1 MKIGGHSFQS
11 ALQRSILPKYNCS
24 VKVIKDIPSPNTH
37 WTYCLGIRPVFAEVH
52 FDWTLIQRGQGA
64 EFNMVPIMML
74 HHPVERAISHF
85 YYDQKMNFSLGWKMR
100 EQTIGEYFSDFFSMM
115 ETKLIWF
122 DGQVSFPTFEQKCF
136 CFSPNEDWG
145 FVQHPLSW
153 RKADSWI
160 VCKRKSGEVYTCRV
174 TTCLLSAANSKIRI
188 TPKVWMPCRLTP
200 QICRMLWGDVAKTFF
215 AFPEMFAQPCQF
227 LKPSNSY
234 TQF

>member
-1 MKIGGHSFQS
+1 MKTGAHSFQS

-136 CFSPNEDWG
+136 CFSLNED
-145 FVQHPLSW
+145 
-153 RKADSWI
+153 
-160 VCKRKSGEVYTCRV
+160 
-174 TTCLLSAANSKIRI
+174 
-188 TPKVWMPCRLTP
+188 
-200 QICRMLWGDVAKTFF
+200 
-215 AFPEMFAQPCQF
+215 
-227 LKPSNSY
+227 
-234 TQF
+234 